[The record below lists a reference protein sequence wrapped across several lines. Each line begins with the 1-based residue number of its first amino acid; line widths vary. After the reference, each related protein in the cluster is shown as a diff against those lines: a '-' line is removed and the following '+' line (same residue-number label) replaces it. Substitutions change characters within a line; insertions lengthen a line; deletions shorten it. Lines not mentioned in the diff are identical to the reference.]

1 MGFIEPHHDNN
12 DTNNEQNAKDT
23 TTNNQAGEGTVLA
36 KLLHNICKVY
46 WPRDVEM
53 LSCYIL
59 QEAKLL

>member
-46 WPRDVEM
+46 
-53 LSCYIL
+53 
-59 QEAKLL
+59 